1 MALSS
6 FIAKPGAPDDGMAL
20 FGIPLVYLGVM
31 GWPAPPG
38 RLPSWGGLMG
48 WP

>member
-6 FIAKPGAPDDGMAL
+6 FLTEHGAPEDGMAL
-20 FGIPLVYLGVM
+20 FGSPPGLPGAYGMAL
-31 GWPAPPG
+31 PPG